1 MLMQS
6 QPLADIEAD
15 WPRLSGLL
23 DEIMNLPPASRETF
37 ITALPPPD
45 DRLADTLRELLALQA
60 KVETEEF
67 MDDLPVFPGLLPEP
81 LSGGAA
87 SALLSEGTEVGPYR
101 LLRPIGEGGMGA
113 VWLAERTDG
122 TLKRKVA
129 LKLPRLA
136 WAQDLAVRMARER
149 DILAG
154 LEHPNIARL
163 YDAGVDAVGRPWLA
177 IEYIE
182 GRDLT
187 SFCDTARLDLRAR
200 VRLFLQVLEAVQ
212 YAHGNLVIHRD
223 LKPANILVTPR
234 GEARLLDFGIAR
246 LEEGA
251 VEAGPDLTRTG
262 ASAMTPRYASPEQVQ
277 GARLTVASDL
287 YSLGVVLHEL
297 LTGETPYVLR
307 RESRAEYEQAIVE
320 SDLRVPSR
328 LKVTEVAAAARGT
341 TPVRIARDLRG
352 DLDAVLLRALAR
364 APAARYASA
373 AAFRD
378 DLERWLEGRTVTA
391 LPPSRLHSL
400 RKFVARNRL
409 AVAAS
414 AAAVL
419 ALVAVSVVAVLQAQR
434 ATRSAAEAQ
443 AEAARS
449 ESTKGII
456 LAVIRD
462 ADAVLMTKPQMSI
475 REIVT
480 AQLDARLTG
489 QPELRAE
496 MLRQL
501 MDVYAAE
508 GDLVGAGAASSKIS
522 TASLEAGDIGSAVE
536 GLVQE
541 GYYSMSRADLDGTRR
556 KINEIRRLVNPSRL
570 GPVVRAAIH
579 DLEGHLAAS
588 LGDRVEASRQFSQKI
603 MAAREAQDE
612 MSVFAGSVDKLRV
625 DSWLHDG
632 MDRRRQIDEARDL
645 LSRLPE
651 SGRAENRMLLA
662 SMLLSIG
669 AYADGWEDMLRFMTS
684 DGARLAETSYLSRR
698 AHETWLRYCLKVG
711 RPESARRWLRDF
723 ERPSLS
729 HVLRNFERDP
739 AWHIDVARVLAAVR
753 DFEGARQQLGTAR
766 SLMRSPTVRMSSTVE
781 RVEAEI
787 ALSEASLETKEG
799 LIRMSQ
805 AEIAALLV
813 GLRDP
818 PVLVTDDG
826 HRWAWLRGLAQM
838 GAGRTREAVGELTEA
853 SRRARLEIG
862 SSHPDA
868 ALIDMA
874 LTLAR
879 IRVTGKMSVPEVA
892 TLWRKSDSRLRLAL
906 PPTHPMIRYLDGLG
920 GPVLAEEDA
929 IRAATRAASL
939 RLPESMFP

>member
-1 MLMQS
+1 MQM

-37 ITALPPPD
+37 IGALPPPD

-177 IEYIE
+177 IEYVE

-187 SFCDTARLDLRAR
+187 LFCDTARLDLRAR

-251 VEAGPDLTRTG
+251 AEAGPDLTRTG

-307 RESRAEYEQAIVE
+307 RESRAEYEQAIIE

-341 TPVRIARDLRG
+341 TPERIARDLRG

-378 DLERWLEGRTVTA
+378 DLERWLEGRTVA
-391 LPPSRLHSL
+391 AVPPSRTYAL

-409 AVAAS
+409 AVGAT
-414 AAAVL
+414 AAAAL
-419 ALVAVSVVAVLQAQR
+419 ALVAVSVVAMVQAQ
-434 ATRSAAEAQ
+434 
-443 AEAARS
+443 RS
-449 ESTKGII
+449 ESTKDLI

-462 ADAVLMTKPQMSI
+462 ADAKRDTNPGMSVKD
-475 REIVT
+475 IVT
-480 AQLDARLTG
+480 AQLDERLVDQPALRNEILG
-489 QPELRAE
+489 QLSERYGE
-496 MLRQL
+496 
-501 MDVYAAE
+501 E
-508 GDLVGAGAASSKIS
+508 GDLAGVSAAFARFSR
-522 TASLEAGDIGSAVE
+522 TAVAQGDRAEALQALI
-536 GLVQE
+536 QE
-541 GYYSMSRADLDGTRR
+541 GYLAIGRDDLEATRL
-556 KINEIRRLVNPSRL
+556 KLEQIRTLVGRSRL
-570 GPVVRAAIH
+570 PPSQRAILH
-579 DLEGHLAAS
+579 DLEGQLLAAM
-588 LGDRVEASRQFSQKI
+588 GDRVGASRRFSQKI
-603 MAAREAQDE
+603 ESAREAEDDA
-612 MSVFAGSVDKLRV
+612 MVFAGLVDRMRV
-625 DSWLHDG
+625 EGRSADG
-632 MDRRRQIDEARDL
+632 PVDRRRIAEIQDL
-645 LSRLPE
+645 LARIPAE
-651 SGRAENRMLLA
+651 VQAENQMLLA
-662 SMLLSIG
+662 ITLLEIG
-669 AYADGWEDMLRFMTS
+669 AYPEGWSEIQRFLS
-684 DGARLAETSYLSRR
+684 DYGARFAKTDYLARR
-698 AHETWLRYCLKVG
+698 AHDTFMRYCVVVG
-711 RPESARRWLRDF
+711 RPELALQWLRSF
-723 ERPSLS
+723 EQPALS
-729 HVLRNFERDP
+729 HIIRSFERDP
-739 AWHIDVARVLAAVR
+739 VWLLRVAKVYAANH
-753 DFEGARQQLGTAR
+753 DWEGARAHLGSAR
-766 SLMRSPTVRMSSTVE
+766 ALLGSPFARMSSTGR
-781 RVEAEI
+781 RVGDDLVLA
-787 ALSEASLETKEG
+787 EASLAIKEG
-799 LIRMSQ
+799 LGERSR
-805 AEIAALLV
+805 ADVSALLTS
-813 GLRDP
+813 LRNPGASTTKDR
-818 PVLVTDDG
+818 
-826 HRWAWLRGLAQM
+826 HRWAWLRGLVQM
-838 GAGRTREAVGELTEA
+838 DSGHDQEAVAELAEA
-853 SRRARLEIG
+853 SRLARTEIG
-862 SSHPDA
+862 PRHPDTA
-868 ALIDMA
+868 RIDIALA
-874 LTLAR
+874 VAR
-879 IRVTGKMSVPEVA
+879 IRIAGG
-892 TLWRKSDSRLRLAL
+892 TLDAETAASWREADSALRSSFS
-906 PPTHPMIRYLDGLG
+906 PPHPMLRALDELDARLQRDGQG
-920 GPVLAEEDA
+920 GRMTFRVALQPSTDL
-929 IRAATRAASL
+929 L
-939 RLPESMFP
+939 LP